1 MKIRH
6 LLHSCLLV
14 EAAGLR
20 LLVDPGGFS
29 PAAAKQTRLDAVL
42 ITHQHPDH
50 VDPEA
55 LAVLLAA
62 NPTAEVIAEP
72 ETAEEVASLVA
83 EAPGGRVVLPLA
95 AGQAHILT
103 GLDDQSLRISA
114 HGGRHAVI
122 HPDIPRVGNVGYVLE
137 VVAEDEPESEA
148 GIGAGTEAGAEAG
161 TGAGAEA
168 GTEAGAEAGTGGRN
182 GAASPRLG
190 ITGDS
195 LEPIEA
201 FHGIDA
207 LAFPVVAPWS
217 KMRETID
224 FLREV
229 RPRLALPVHD
239 AVASPEG
246 RAIYLRQST
255 ALAPAGT
262 EVRDWPAERVIEL

>member
-20 LLVDPGGFS
+20 LLVDPGAFS
-29 PAAAKQTRLDAVL
+29 PEAAKQTHLDAVL

-55 LAVLLAA
+55 LAVILAV
-62 NPTAEVIAEP
+62 NPRAEVIAEP
-72 ETAEEVASLVA
+72 ETAEEIAPIVAQ
-83 EAPGGRVVLPLA
+83 APGERVVLPLA
-95 AGQAHILT
+95 AGQAHVLARRS
-103 GLDDQSLRISA
+103 DDDGGDTADGAGLRIRA
-114 HGGRHAVI
+114 HGGRHAII

-137 VVAEDEPESEA
+137 TIAAGGGDESE
-148 GIGAGTEAGAEAG
+148 
-161 TGAGAEA
+161 
-168 GTEAGAEAGTGGRN
+168 R
-182 GAASPRLG
+182 ASGPRLG

-195 LEPIEA
+195 LEPVEA

-229 RPRLALPVHD
+229 RPVLALPVHD

-255 ALAPAGT
+255 ALAPEGT
-262 EVRDWPAERVIEL
+262 EVRDWPEDRVVEL

>member
-72 ETAEEVASLVA
+72 ETSEEVASLVA
-83 EAPGGRVVLPLA
+83 EAPGGRAVLPLA

-137 VVAEDEPESEA
+137 VVAEDESESEA
-148 GIGAGTEAGAEAG
+148 GTGAGTEAGAEAG
-161 TGAGAEA
+161 A
-168 GTEAGAEAGTGGRN
+168 GGRD

-224 FLREV
+224 FLRDV

>member
-137 VVAEDEPESEA
+137 VVAEDEPEYEA
-148 GIGAGTEAGAEAG
+148 GTGAGTEAGAE
-161 TGAGAEA
+161 AGAEA
-168 GTEAGAEAGTGGRN
+168 GTEAGAEAGTEAGAGGRD

-201 FHGIDA
+201 FHGIDV